1 MSYRIAPTQ
10 EFKSK
15 SSLRYRVYAI
25 SRFVSGFGA
34 ISCYLMAWHLMLE
47 ILKKDTKVFGDCSAI
62 TYFSVMGNFLSI
74 AFALGEASSK
84 LRSFPQDLF
93 THYLL

>member
-1 MSYRIAPTQ
+1 M
-10 EFKSK
+10 
-15 SSLRYRVYAI
+15 
-25 SRFVSGFGA
+25 SGFGA

-47 ILKKDTKVFGDCSAI
+47 ILKKDTKMFGCSAI

-84 LRSFPQDLF
+84 LRSFPEDLL
-93 THYLL
+93 TYYLLQLP

>member
-1 MSYRIAPTQ
+1 MT
-10 EFKSK
+10 
-15 SSLRYRVYAI
+15 
-25 SRFVSGFGA
+25 GFGA

-84 LRSFPQDLF
+84 LRSFPKDLF